1 MLSTLSQVLRGYK
14 EVMCLCMDTK
24 HLRLPTL
31 ASYRTWPLSFSRL
44 KRYAGT
50 QGAGAQ
56 DSHILGLVFKEG
68 PEKKAPQAVVAR
80 VM

>member
-31 ASYRTWPLSFSRL
+31 AFYRTWPLSFSRL

-50 QGAGAQ
+50 QGVGAQ
-56 DSHILGLVFKEG
+56 DSHIRKDQ
-68 PEKKAPQAVVAR
+68 KKRLHRPLWLE
-80 VM
+80 